1 MYLLVVSPVETA
13 RSSGAPTE
21 LNGKRL
27 TEKQSARRLRVI
39 QSAMALA
46 AEGGYD
52 AVQMRD
58 VAARA
63 RVALGTLYRYFPS
76 KDHLLVAAM
85 GEWTK
90 ELQRRVSARPPRGA
104 TPAERVADVLR
115 RAVRGLER
123 EPKLAAAVVTAL
135 STITSQDQATLAD
148 AKAIYGTIEEIIDSA
163 IDHGVLEDHDTVI
176 RILSHVWFSAV
187 VAWVR
192 GWGEDGE
199 MARDLDAAARLL
211 IRA

>member
-1 MYLLVVSPVETA
+1 MGPADTA
-13 RSSGAPTE
+13 SAE

-39 QSAMALA
+39 QAAMSLA
-46 AEGGYD
+46 SEGGYD

-85 GEWTK
+85 GEWTT
-90 ELQRRVSARPPRGA
+90 ELQRRVSARPPRGG

-115 RAVRGLER
+115 RAVRGIER
-123 EPKLAAAVVTAL
+123 EPRLAAAVVTAL
-135 STITSQDQATLAD
+135 STITSEDEATLAD
-148 AKAIYGTIEEIIDSA
+148 AKAVYVTIEAIIDSA
-163 IDHGVLEDHDTVI
+163 LDHDAVEEHESVI
-176 RILSHVWFSAV
+176 RILSQVWFAAI

-192 GWGEDGE
+192 GWGDEGD
-199 MARDLDAAARLL
+199 MARDLEAAARLL
-211 IRA
+211 VRS